1 MEALG
6 LADNQFIVPVPH
18 AVTIGDTVYASAQF
32 VCRLLTINELMHID
46 RYTPVINDIMHEGK
60 EFDFEDEWF
69 FIERD
74 AVDQVKLVVEE
85 EIFSRCCLGVLGA
98 SVTIDVDSIEAGVV
112 SKIAQAVLRRSLDLY
127 VNYDRYTEEFINL
140 KSRYFD
146 IIKSLLCRYQNA
158 KMEELDVMPIDQLL
172 RRFAMLRAAFPKETE
187 ITSQES
193 DNDG

>member
-6 LADNQFIVPVPH
+6 LADNQFIVPANH
-18 AVTIGDTVYASAQF
+18 AVTIGDAVYANAQF

-46 RYTPVINDIMHEGK
+46 RYTSVIDDIMHEGK
-60 EFDFEDEWF
+60 DFDFEDDWF

-74 AVDQVKLVVEE
+74 AIDEVKLVVEE
-85 EIFSRCCLGVLGA
+85 EVFGRCCIGVLGA
-98 SVTIDVDSIEAGVV
+98 NITIDVENIEAGVV
-112 SKIAQAVLRRSLDLY
+112 QKIGQAILRRSLDLY
-127 VNYDRYTEEFINL
+127 INYDRYTEEFTNL

>member
-6 LADNQFIVPVPH
+6 LADNQFIVPANH
-18 AVTIGDTVYASAQF
+18 AVTIGDAVYANAQF

-46 RYTPVINDIMHEGK
+46 RYTSVINDIMHEGV

-74 AVDQVKLVVEE
+74 AIDDVKLVVEE
-85 EIFSRCCLGVLGA
+85 EIFIRCCLGVLGV
-98 SVTIDVDSIEAGVV
+98 SVQIDINNIEAGVV
-112 SKIAQAVLRRSLDLY
+112 TKIGQAILRRSLDLY
-127 VNYDRYTEEFINL
+127 INYDKYTEEFTNL
-140 KSRYFD
+140 KQRYFD

-158 KMEELDVMPIDQLL
+158 KMEELDIMPIDQLI

-187 ITSQES
+187 ITQQES
-193 DNDG
+193 DND

>member
-6 LADNQFIVPVPH
+6 LADNQFIVPVNH
-18 AVTIGDTVYASAQF
+18 AVTIGDAVYANAQF

-46 RYTPVINDIMHEGK
+46 RYTSVINDIMHEGV

-74 AVDQVKLVVEE
+74 AIDDVKLAVEE
-85 EIFSRCCLGVLGA
+85 EIFIRCCLGVLGV
-98 SVTIDVDSIEAGVV
+98 SVQVDISNIEAGVV
-112 SKIAQAVLRRSLDLY
+112 TKIGQAILRRSLDLY
-127 VNYDRYTEEFINL
+127 INYDKYTEEFTSL
-140 KSRYFD
+140 KQRYFD

-158 KMEELDVMPIDQLL
+158 KMEELDIMPIDQLI

-187 ITSQES
+187 ITQQES
-193 DNDG
+193 DND

>member
-6 LADNQFIVPVPH
+6 LADNQFIVPVNH
-18 AVTIGDTVYASAQF
+18 AVTIGDAVYANAQF

-46 RYTPVINDIMHEGK
+46 RYTSVINDIMHEGV

-74 AVDQVKLVVEE
+74 AIDDVKLVVEE
-85 EIFSRCCLGVLGA
+85 EIFMRCFLGVLGV
-98 SVTIDVDSIEAGVV
+98 SVQVDISNIEAGVV
-112 SKIAQAVLRRSLDLY
+112 TKIGQAILRRSLDLY
-127 VNYDRYTEEFINL
+127 INYDKYTEEFTSL
-140 KSRYFD
+140 KQRYFD

-158 KMEELDVMPIDQLL
+158 KMEELDIMPIDQLI

-187 ITSQES
+187 ITQQES
-193 DNDG
+193 DND

>member
-6 LADNQFIVPVPH
+6 LADNQFIVPVNH
-18 AVTIGDTVYASAQF
+18 AVTIGDAVYANAQF

-46 RYTPVINDIMHEGK
+46 RYTSVINDIMHEGV

-74 AVDQVKLVVEE
+74 AIDDVKLAVEE
-85 EIFSRCCLGVLGA
+85 EIFMRCFLGVLGV
-98 SVTIDVDSIEAGVV
+98 SVQVDISNIEAGVV
-112 SKIAQAVLRRSLDLY
+112 TKIGQAILRRSLDLY
-127 VNYDRYTEEFINL
+127 INYDKYTEEFTSL
-140 KSRYFD
+140 KQRYFD

-158 KMEELDVMPIDQLL
+158 KMEELDIMPIDQLI

-187 ITSQES
+187 ITQQES
-193 DNDG
+193 DND

>member
-1 MEALG
+1 MSSCYEDKG
-6 LADNQFIVPVPH
+6 NYD
-18 AVTIGDTVYASAQF
+18 Y
-32 VCRLLTINELMHID
+32 ID
-46 RYTPVINDIMHEGK
+46 
-60 EFDFEDEWF
+60 
-69 FIERD
+69 IEN
-74 AVDQVKLVVEE
+74 
-85 EIFSRCCLGVLGA
+85 
-98 SVTIDVDSIEAGVV
+98 IEAGVV
-112 SKIAQAVLRRSLDLY
+112 SKIGQAILRRSLDLY
-127 VNYDRYTEEFINL
+127 INYDRYTEEFTNL

>member
-6 LADNQFIVPVPH
+6 LADNQFIVPANH
-18 AVTIGDTVYASAQF
+18 AVTIGDAVYANAQF

-46 RYTPVINDIMHEGK
+46 RYTSVINDIMHEGV

-74 AVDQVKLVVEE
+74 AIDDVKLAVEE
-85 EIFSRCCLGVLGA
+85 EIFIRCFLGVLGV
-98 SVTIDVDSIEAGVV
+98 SVQVDISNIEAGVV
-112 SKIAQAVLRRSLDLY
+112 TKIGQAILRRSLDLY
-127 VNYDRYTEEFINL
+127 INYDKYTEEFTSL
-140 KSRYFD
+140 KQRYFD

-158 KMEELDVMPIDQLL
+158 KMEELDIMPIDQLI

-187 ITSQES
+187 ITQQES
-193 DNDG
+193 DND

>member
-6 LADNQFIVPVPH
+6 LADNQFIVPANH
-18 AVTIGDTVYASAQF
+18 AVTIGDAVYANAQF

-46 RYTPVINDIMHEGK
+46 RYTSVINDIMHEGV

-74 AVDQVKLVVEE
+74 AIDDVKLAVEE
-85 EIFSRCCLGVLGA
+85 EIFIRCCLGVLGV
-98 SVTIDVDSIEAGVV
+98 SVQVDISNIEAGVV
-112 SKIAQAVLRRSLDLY
+112 TKIGQAILRRSLDLY
-127 VNYDRYTEEFINL
+127 INYDKYTEEFTSL
-140 KSRYFD
+140 KQRYFD

-158 KMEELDVMPIDQLL
+158 KMEELDIMPIDQLI

-187 ITSQES
+187 ITQQES
-193 DNDG
+193 DND

>member
-6 LADNQFIVPVPH
+6 LADNQFIVPVLH
-18 AVTIGDTVYASAQF
+18 AVTIGDAVYANASF

-46 RYTPVINDIMHEGK
+46 RYTGVINDIMHEGK
-60 EFDFEDEWF
+60 EFDFEDDWF

-74 AVDQVKLVVEE
+74 AIGEVKLVVEE
-85 EIFSRCCLGVLGA
+85 EVFARCCIGVLGA
-98 SVTIDVDSIEAGVV
+98 NVLIDIENIEAGVV
-112 SKIAQAVLRRSLDLY
+112 SKIGQAILRRSLDLY
-127 VNYDRYTEEFINL
+127 INYDRYTEEFTNL

>member
-6 LADNQFIVPVPH
+6 LADNQFIVPVNH
-18 AVTIGDTVYASAQF
+18 AVTIGESVYASAQF

-46 RYTPVINDIMHEGK
+46 RYTGVINDIMHEGK
-60 EFDFEDEWF
+60 EFDFEDDWF
-69 FIERD
+69 FVERD
-74 AVDQVKLVVEE
+74 MIDDIKLVVEE
-85 EIFSRCCLGVLGA
+85 EVFARCFLGVLGTDA
-98 SVTIDVDSIEAGVV
+98 QLDMNNLEAGVV
-112 SKIAQAVLRRSLDLY
+112 TKIGQAILRRSLELY
-127 VNYDRYTEEFINL
+127 VDYERYTEHFINL

-158 KMEELDVMPIDQLL
+158 KMEELDDMPIDQLL

-187 ITSQES
+187 ITSQEA